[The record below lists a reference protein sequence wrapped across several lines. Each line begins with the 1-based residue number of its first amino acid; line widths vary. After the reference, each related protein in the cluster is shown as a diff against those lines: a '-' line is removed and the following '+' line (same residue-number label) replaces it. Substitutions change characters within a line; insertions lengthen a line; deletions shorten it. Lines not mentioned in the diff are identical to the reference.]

1 MPDATFE
8 RVQRAAEQ
16 MRARVESPP
25 SNQDGAKLLD
35 DIERYLGRF
44 VAYPSPGARV
54 AHVLWVVHAH
64 LMDCWDSTPRIAFL
78 SPEPGSGKSRA
89 LEACELLVPNPINAV
104 NVTVAYLFR
113 KVGDED
119 GRPTILYDEVDTVF
133 SKKGDTEDIR
143 GLLNAGHRKHSV
155 VGRCV
160 VRGKNIETEET
171 PAYCAVALA
180 GLGDLP
186 DTILTRSVI
195 VRMRKRAPSERV
207 EPYRRRDVEPEAD
220 RLRGRIEA
228 WAAGIASAVRDA
240 RPRFPE
246 GIEDRAADVWEAL
259 LAVGDA
265 AGAAWPDRARKAAV
279 ALVAEA
285 QDRTP
290 SLGVRLLA
298 DLRNVFGS
306 CERLAT
312 DEIILA
318 LQKIEEAPWSD
329 LRGKPLDARALAR
342 MLRPYGVTSKDLR
355 MGGRV
360 VKGYEAAD
368 LADPWARYLSP
379 SRPDGATSAT
389 TAKVVADVAESSDDG
404 EVSVGQTK
412 GVYFGAELQSFEEF

>member
-1 MPDATFE
+1 MDNAAFE
-8 RVQRAAEQ
+8 QHQRTAAQ
-16 MRARVESPP
+16 MRARVEPPP

-35 DIERYLGRF
+35 DIEHHLGRF
-44 VAYPSPGARV
+44 VAYPSPGARIAHALWV
-54 AHVLWVVHAH
+54 AHTH
-64 LMDCWDSTPRIAFL
+64 LMDCWNSTPRIAFL

-104 NVTVAYLFR
+104 NVSVAYLFR
-113 KVGDED
+113 KVGDEE

-133 SKKGDTEDIR
+133 TKKGDNEDIR

-160 VRGKNIETEET
+160 VRGNRIETEET

-195 VRMRKRAPSERV
+195 VRMRKRAPKERV

-220 RLRGRIEA
+220 RLRGRIET
-228 WAAGIASAVRDA
+228 WAAGIASTVRDA

-259 LAVGDA
+259 LAVADA
-265 AGAAWPDRARKAAV
+265 AGGAWPQRARKAAV

-298 DLRNVFGS
+298 DLREVFGS
-306 CERLAT
+306 RERMAT

-318 LQKIEEAPWSD
+318 LLKIEEAPWPD
-329 LRGKPLDARALAR
+329 LRGKTLDPKGLAR

-355 MGGRV
+355 MATRV

-389 TAKVVADVAESSDDG
+389 PATKADEAAAVAAVADSGDGGESLS
-404 EVSVGQTK
+404 E
-412 GVYFGAELQSFEEF
+412 FEEF